1 MIGKTRLWK
10 SKQTVRKNY
19 ATMGLAA
26 VVNEDSAVAV
36 KVNSRAGTIDASL
49 TNALALGTGQL
60 QVHID
65 LSLSQV
71 HE

>member
-1 MIGKTRLWK
+1 
-10 SKQTVRKNY
+10 
-19 ATMGLAA
+19 MGLAA